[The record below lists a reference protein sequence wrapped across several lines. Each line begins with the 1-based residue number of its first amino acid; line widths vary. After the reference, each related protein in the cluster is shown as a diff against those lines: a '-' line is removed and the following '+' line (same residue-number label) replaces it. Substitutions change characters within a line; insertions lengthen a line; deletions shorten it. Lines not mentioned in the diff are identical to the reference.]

1 MADDEQDLPAPG
13 SPAWWAARQGKA
25 DPARRVPI
33 TLDRIVAAAL
43 ELIDREG
50 LAALSMRNLAAE
62 LRTGT
67 TTLYRYVTGKDE
79 VLVLVADAVLGET
92 HLRRPVQGLGWREVL
107 EELAHSMR
115 TALGRHPN
123 VAALFATAVPI
134 GPSSLRG
141 RELSLSVLRACG
153 FDATL
158 AADVYTALA
167 HQVLASVLQEPMI
180 DFRAG
185 GPGGA
190 QSLTLRDFYRTLPAE
205 QYPHL
210 VELADEMTSR
220 TATEEFEFGLGC
232 LLDGVELRL
241 QQARNRRQRPR
252 TMTSRMPSASQR

>member
-1 MADDEQDLPAPG
+1 
-13 SPAWWAARQGKA
+13 
-25 DPARRVPI
+25 
-33 TLDRIVAAAL
+33 LDRIVAGAL

-50 LAALSMRNLAAE
+50 LGALSMRNLATE

-92 HLRRPVQGLGWREVL
+92 QLRRPLAGLGWREVL
-107 EELAHSMR
+107 EELARSMR
-115 TALGRHPN
+115 TALSSHPN
-123 VAALFATAVPI
+123 VAALFATAVPV
-134 GPSSLRG
+134 GPNSLRG
-141 RELSLSVLRACG
+141 RELTLHVLRERG
-153 FDATL
+153 FDGTL

-167 HQVLASVLQEPMI
+167 HLVLASVLQEPMN

-185 GPGGA
+185 GLGTSK
-190 QSLTLRDFYRTLPAE
+190 SLTLRDFYRSLPAG

-210 VELADEMTSR
+210 VEMADELTSR

-241 QQARNRRQRPR
+241 EQANPRRQRAR
-252 TMTSRMPSASQR
+252 NTKTPS